1 MLNKPTPYLIFLL
14 AFSTLQT
21 SNAQD
26 TITSR
31 QHRFRVEKIAD
42 GLEIPWG
49 MVKLPD
55 GRFLVTERRGT
66 LRIIANDKLLPDPV
80 EGVPA
85 VWAQGQGGLLD
96 IQLHPDYARNG
107 WIYLSF
113 SKPIGDGA
121 LTSIVR
127 AKLEGNRLVDLQTI
141 FEPPAEEATKGG
153 AHFGCRMTFDG
164 EGHLFFSIG
173 DRGDVATPAN
183 NAQRLDNVKG
193 KIHRIFDDGRIPPD
207 NPFVNTPGA
216 RPSIWSYGNRNAQG
230 LVYDSATKQL
240 WATEHG
246 PRGGDELNLI
256 LKGANFG
263 WPVVT
268 YGINYSGTPITDR
281 TSQLGMEQPAVYW
294 VPSIAACGL
303 AVYHGNRFPKWE
315 GNLFSGALAHQ
326 KIVRIK
332 LNGEK
337 VVEQEILLEK
347 TGRVRDV
354 RCFDDGYLYVLYE
367 QPGRIVRLVP
377 ES

>member
-1 MLNKPTPYLIFLL
+1 MLTKPGPFLIFLL
-14 AFSTLQT
+14 VFSILRT
-21 SNAQD
+21 AD
-26 TITSR
+26 AEEPIASR
-31 QHRFRVEKIAD
+31 EQNFRVELVAD
-42 GLEIPWG
+42 GLTVPWG

-55 GRFLVTERRGT
+55 ERFLVTERRGT
-66 LRIIANDKLLPDPV
+66 LRIIENDTLLPQPV

-121 LTSIVR
+121 LTAIAR
-127 AKLEGNRLVDLQTI
+127 AKLEGNRLVDLQI
-141 FEPPAEEATKGG
+141 LFDPPPEEATKGG
-153 AHFGCRMTFDG
+153 AHFGGRMAFDG
-164 EGHLFFSIG
+164 QGHLFFSIG
-173 DRGDVATPAN
+173 DRGDVTTPAN

-207 NPFVNTPGA
+207 NPFINTPGA
-216 RPSIWSYGNRNAQG
+216 RPSIWSYGHRNPQG
-230 LVYDSATKQL
+230 LVYDSAAKRL
-240 WATEHG
+240 WETEHG

-263 WPVVT
+263 WPVIT
-268 YGINYSGTPITDR
+268 YGINYNGTPITDH

-303 AVYHGNRFPKWE
+303 AVYHGTRFPKWE
-315 GNLFSGALAHQ
+315 GNLFAGALAHQ

-332 LNGEK
+332 LEGEK

-354 RCFDDGYLYVLYE
+354 LCFDDGYLYVLYE
-367 QPGRIVRLVP
+367 QPGRIARLVP